1 MNRPNILIVDDNIVD
16 RKLLC
21 KLFKRKGCRV
31 QFAISGIEALEICKT
46 QAFSLI
52 VMDIEMSGMD
62 GKRTSREI
70 RQLKNQN
77 KNQPIIGITSH
88 EDDSERLECLDA
100 GMNDYYQKPIKLS
113 HINYIMEDWLLRE
126 QTTYAVS

>member
-1 MNRPNILIVDDNIVD
+1 
-16 RKLLC
+16 
-21 KLFKRKGCRV
+21 
-31 QFAISGIEALEICKT
+31 
-46 QAFSLI
+46 
-52 VMDIEMSGMD
+52 MSGMD